1 MKRIMMISIAVA
13 VLLLCGESVQAQSR
27 VAQRQRPRTERR
39 VRDERPPREP
49 RRQNVRIAEPPTPV
63 LKMVDA
69 DAIHAI
75 EREPFDHN
83 RLKMTQMIISTG
95 GLMSTSQIFAI
106 SKAFDFDNNRV
117 QFLTMAYPNCIDKPM
132 FYKVLE
138 TLDFGASKERV
149 IDFVIDFKH
158 ENPDKR
164 PPVKI
169 SSAEMNEIVKMLK
182 KESFDSTRKKLA
194 GMIISG
200 SILTSRQIAS
210 MAKTFDFDNNRYD
223 FLLLA
228 SRNCSDLHNYV
239 IAANTLDFDNNK
251 RRLMD
256 DITRKP

>member
-1 MKRIMMISIAVA
+1 MISIAVA
-13 VLLLCGESVQAQSR
+13 VLLLCGESAKAQSR
-27 VAQRQRPRTERR
+27 DSRRPRTERR
-39 VRDERPPREP
+39 IRDERPPRDLRRSNNRVVEP
-49 RRQNVRIAEPPTPV
+49 VKPI

-69 DAIHAI
+69 DAIRAI
-75 EREPFDHN
+75 EKEPFDNN

-95 GLMSTSQIFAI
+95 GLMSTSQIIAI
-106 SKAFDFDNNRV
+106 SKAFDFDHNRV
-117 QFLTMAYPNCIDKPM
+117 QFLTMAYPNCIDKAL
-132 FYKVLE
+132 FYKVLT
-138 TLDFGASKERV
+138 TLDFDASKERI

-169 SSAEMNEIVKMLK
+169 SNTEMNEIVKILK
-182 KESFDSTRKKLA
+182 GESFDSTRKKLA
-194 GMIISG
+194 GMIING

-228 SRNCSDLHNYV
+228 SRNCSDLQNYP

-256 DITRKP
+256 AITRKP

>member
-1 MKRIMMISIAVA
+1 MISIAVA
-13 VLLLCGESVQAQSR
+13 VLLLCGESVKAQTRDSR
-27 VAQRQRPRTERR
+27 RPRTERR
-39 VRDERPPREP
+39 IRDNRPPRELRRP
-49 RRQNVRIAEPPTPV
+49 RAIVIEPAKPV

-75 EREPFDHN
+75 EREPFDNN

-95 GLMSTSQIFAI
+95 GLMSTSQIIAI

-117 QFLTMAYPNCIDKPM
+117 QFLTLAYPNCIDKVM
-132 FYKVLE
+132 YYKVLG
-138 TLDFGASKERV
+138 TLDFGASKEKI
-149 IDFVIDFKH
+149 IDFVADFKH
-158 ENPDKR
+158 ENPDNR
-164 PPVKI
+164 PPVRI
-169 SSAEMNEIVKMLK
+169 SNAEINEIVKALK
-182 KESFDSTRKKLA
+182 NESFDSTRKKLA

-228 SRNCSDLHNYV
+228 SRNCSDLQNYP

-256 DITRKP
+256 AITRKP